1 MPEINLN
8 LQISF
13 LVILVADL
21 FKFILYFN
29 LCKLELTMRSIFMRT
44 FILELLRV
52 SKLFGFVV

>member
-1 MPEINLN
+1 MSEINLN

-13 LVILVADL
+13 LVILVADP
-21 FKFILYFN
+21 FKFIVYFN

>member
-1 MPEINLN
+1 MSEINLN

-21 FKFILYFN
+21 FKFIVNFN
-29 LCKLELTMRSIFMRT
+29 LCKLKLTMRSIFMRT